1 MKRRKYMT
9 HYVVYAESTD
19 GIILGVG
26 ETNYRKALKK
36 FESIKRIRKYAKVEE
51 YIVDRVI
58 YGATHIDKY
67 YDEGLVLNRRVL

>member
-1 MKRRKYMT
+1 MRRQKFSKN
-9 HYVVYAESTD
+9 YVVYVENTD

-36 FESIKRIRKYAKVEE
+36 FESIKRVRKYAKMEE

-67 YDEGLVLNRRVL
+67 YDAGLLN